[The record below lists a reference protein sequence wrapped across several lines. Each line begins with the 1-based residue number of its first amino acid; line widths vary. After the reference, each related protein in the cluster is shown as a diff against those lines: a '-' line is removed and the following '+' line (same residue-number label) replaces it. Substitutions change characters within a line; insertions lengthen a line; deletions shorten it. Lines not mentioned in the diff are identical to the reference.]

1 MIIIQEYLWPRKY
14 WNLRIYLGEHIIYDI
29 LSDVTTDR
37 LIDFASAILSNLSK
51 SVQVRSIRPLRAWN
65 WWRAVVYASL
75 YKSVFQYQLEISRF
89 YSILFDFRL
98 NIWNRTYYR
107 TLFSWLNRNKDPN
120 ADWLHYKTQV
130 TQPNRHLIIKY
141 SVKNVQNCFLCTTTR
156 LFITSGK
163 WYTNPVRWKPDN
175 QKWGSRPKKWTVHF
189 MSLWFKAV
197 LFWAFWPSTY
207 TLTLKVIFSLFKYR
221 WMFLTNWKPNLIWQ
235 DLWHDHEEIFRV
247 SITLTPLEILMA
259 SAAQKWLHMYEF
271 SNLIPKIPTDVA
283 YKIKLP
289 ILNFFI
295 SQFKAYTNDVTIW
308 SREWWLGSRRWHW
321 KFREK
326 HFWNA
331 NLELLLN
338 SSYIFW
344 P

>member
-1 MIIIQEYLWPRKY
+1 MI
-14 WNLRIYLGEHIIYDI
+14 H
-29 LSDVTTDR
+29 
-37 LIDFASAILSNLSK
+37 
-51 SVQVRSIRPLRAWN
+51 
-65 WWRAVVYASL
+65 
-75 YKSVFQYQLEISRF
+75 
-89 YSILFDFRL
+89 
-98 NIWNRTYYR
+98 
-107 TLFSWLNRNKDPN
+107 
-120 ADWLHYKTQV
+120 
-130 TQPNRHLIIKY
+130 
-141 SVKNVQNCFLCTTTR
+141 
-156 LFITSGK
+156 
-163 WYTNPVRWKPDN
+163 KP
-175 QKWGSRPKKWTVHF
+175 SRPKKWTVH
-189 MSLWFKAV
+189 V
-197 LFWAFWPSTY
+197 QFWAFLPSTN
-207 TLTLKVIFSLFKYR
+207 TLTLKVIFSLFKYQ
-221 WMFLTNWKPNLIWQ
+221 WMFLMNSKPNLIWQ